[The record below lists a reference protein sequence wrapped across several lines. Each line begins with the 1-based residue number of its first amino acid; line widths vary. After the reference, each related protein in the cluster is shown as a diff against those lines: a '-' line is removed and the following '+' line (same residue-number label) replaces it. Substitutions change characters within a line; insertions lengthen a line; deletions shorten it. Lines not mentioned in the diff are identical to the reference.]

1 MEINM
6 TFDTLIIALITFVSW
21 GLGSFIAK
29 LATNRIGEKSVFWDV
44 IGYFPAVI
52 IYSLVV
58 FKGKSLFSADK
69 IGIILAV
76 LSGAVGSFGIIGF
89 YILLTK
95 KEVSS
100 IVPLTTLYPALTV
113 ILAFI
118 FLRESLTLAKIT
130 GIVLAMAAI
139 YLLSL

>member
-6 TFDTLIIALITFVSW
+6 NLETLIVTLITFLSW

-29 LATNRIGEKSVFWDV
+29 LATNRIGEKSVFWDI

-52 IYSLVV
+52 IYSLIV
-58 FKGKSLFSADK
+58 FKAKSLFSSDK
-69 IGIILAV
+69 IGIILAI
-76 LSGAVGSFGIIGF
+76 LSGMIGSFGLIGF
-89 YILLTK
+89 YFLLTK
-95 KEVSS
+95 KEASS

-130 GIVLAMAAI
+130 GIILAMMAI

>member
-1 MEINM
+1 MSL
-6 TFDTLIIALITFVSW
+6 DTLLIILITFASW

-29 LATNRIGEKSVFWDV
+29 LATNRIGEKSVFWDL

-52 IYSLVV
+52 IYSLIV
-58 FKGKSLFSADK
+58 FKTKSLFSANK
-69 IGIILAV
+69 TGVFLAI
-76 LSGAVGSFGIIGF
+76 LSGAVGSFGLIGF

-95 KEVSS
+95 KDASS
-100 IVPLTTLYPALTV
+100 VVPLTALYPALTA

-118 FLRESLTLAKIT
+118 FLKESLTLTKIV
-130 GIVLAMAAI
+130 GIILAMIAI